1 MEEGE
6 DGGRVYTYRYTV
18 TTRIPIA
25 IPIATPS
32 PPEYLSLYLSLHRHH
47 QNTYRYTYRYTVT
60 TRIPIAIPVATPL
73 PPEYLSLYL
82 SLHRHHQNDACIKT
96 GPFSLI
102 VKNKVTR
109 QYPQNRT
116 FFEEKGKPMRN
127 QAAALLLTS
136 LTARPNRLTVAAK
149 PPLAY
154 MM

>member
-18 TTRIPIA
+18 TTRISIA

-47 QNTYRYTYRYTVT
+47 QNTYRYTVT
-60 TRIPIAIPVATPL
+60 TRIPIAIAVATPL

-109 QYPQNRT
+109 QYPRNTT